1 MCIRDRSVAEHLGSN
16 SGRNIGLL
24 KITVYWWMLFGM
36 VLGLIDTVNAM
47 QVNISI
53 VQRKGNS
60 ESVNIARLQ
69 HGHGKWASASS
80 FVLTVYLTIVLT
92 VVIAFVFG
100 VNEFA
105 RFAYMIVYMA
115 IIIVSALGLAFGVF
129 RNFAKQSVL
138 STTLLWS

>member
-1 MCIRDRSVAEHLGSN
+1 
-16 SGRNIGLL
+16 
-24 KITVYWWMLFGM
+24 M
-36 VLGLIDTVNAM
+36 VLGLTDTVNAM

-60 ESVNIARLQ
+60 ESANIARLQ
-69 HGHGKWASASS
+69 PGHSKWTSASPL
-80 FVLTVYLTIVLT
+80 VLTVYLTIV
-92 VVIAFVFG
+92 IAFVFE

-115 IIIVSALGLAFGVF
+115 IIIVSALGLAFGGF
-129 RNFAKQSVL
+129 RNFAKKPAL

>member
-1 MCIRDRSVAEHLGSN
+1 
-16 SGRNIGLL
+16 
-24 KITVYWWMLFGM
+24 M
-36 VLGLIDTVNAM
+36 VLGLTDTVNAM

-60 ESVNIARLQ
+60 ESANIARLQ
-69 HGHGKWASASS
+69 PGHSKWTSASPL
-80 FVLTVYLTIVLT
+80 VLTVYLTIVLT
-92 VVIAFVFG
+92 VVIAFVFE

-105 RFAYMIVYMA
+105 RFDYMIVYMA

-129 RNFAKQSVL
+129 RNFAKKPAL

>member
-1 MCIRDRSVAEHLGSN
+1 
-16 SGRNIGLL
+16 
-24 KITVYWWMLFGM
+24 MLFGM
-36 VLGLIDTVNAM
+36 VLGLTDTVNAM

-60 ESVNIARLQ
+60 ESANIARLQ
-69 HGHGKWASASS
+69 PGHSKWTSASPL
-80 FVLTVYLTIVLT
+80 VLNVYLTIV
-92 VVIAFVFG
+92 IAFVFE

>member
-1 MCIRDRSVAEHLGSN
+1 
-16 SGRNIGLL
+16 
-24 KITVYWWMLFGM
+24 M
-36 VLGLIDTVNAM
+36 VLGLTDTVNAM

-53 VQRKGNS
+53 VQRQGNS
-60 ESVNIARLQ
+60 ESANIARLQ
-69 HGHGKWASASS
+69 PGHSKWTSASPL
-80 FVLTVYLTIVLT
+80 VLTVYLTIV
-92 VVIAFVFG
+92 IAFVFE

-129 RNFAKQSVL
+129 RNFAKKPAL

>member
-1 MCIRDRSVAEHLGSN
+1 
-16 SGRNIGLL
+16 
-24 KITVYWWMLFGM
+24 M
-36 VLGLIDTVNAM
+36 VLGLTDTVNAM

-60 ESVNIARLQ
+60 ESANIASLQ
-69 HGHGKWASASS
+69 PGHSKWTSASPL
-80 FVLTVYLTIVLT
+80 VLTVYLTIV
-92 VVIAFVFG
+92 IAFVFE

>member
-1 MCIRDRSVAEHLGSN
+1 
-16 SGRNIGLL
+16 
-24 KITVYWWMLFGM
+24 M
-36 VLGLIDTVNAM
+36 VLGLTDTVNAM

-60 ESVNIARLQ
+60 ESANIARLQ
-69 HGHGKWASASS
+69 PGHSKWTSASPL
-80 FVLTVYLTIVLT
+80 VLTVYLTIV
-92 VVIAFVFG
+92 IAFVFE

-115 IIIVSALGLAFGVF
+115 IIIVSALELAFGVF
-129 RNFAKQSVL
+129 RNFAKKPAL